1 MPILYLVCA
10 QKRET
15 IDKLNEILDIR
26 EEIRRF
32 DIDRDLYFNGQMRV
46 MPSIVRSGL
55 SMTTGDVTIVLRLV
69 TMINI
74 ARNCTRNNYKIAQK
88 TV

>member
-1 MPILYLVCA
+1 MWLHRTLTLMFMPILYLVCA

-15 IDKLNEILDIR
+15 IEKLNEILDIR

-69 TMINI
+69 VMINI
-74 ARNCTRNNYKIAQK
+74 AR
-88 TV
+88 

>member
-15 IDKLNEILDIR
+15 IEKLNEILDIR

-32 DIDRDLYFNGQMRV
+32 DIDRDLYFNDQMRV

-69 TMINI
+69 VMINI
-74 ARNCTRNNYKIAQK
+74 AR
-88 TV
+88 

>member
-15 IDKLNEILDIR
+15 IEKLNEILDIR

-69 TMINI
+69 VMINI
-74 ARNCTRNNYKIAQK
+74 AR
-88 TV
+88 

>member
-1 MPILYLVCA
+1 MWLHRTLILMLMPILYLVCA

-74 ARNCTRNNYKIAQK
+74 AR
-88 TV
+88 

>member
-1 MPILYLVCA
+1 MLMPILYLVCA

-15 IDKLNEILDIR
+15 IEKLNEILDIR

-32 DIDRDLYFNGQMRV
+32 DIDHDLYFNGQRRAMT
-46 MPSIVRSGL
+46 SIVRSGL

-74 ARNCTRNNYKIAQK
+74 AR
-88 TV
+88 

>member
-1 MPILYLVCA
+1 MLMPILYLVCA

-15 IDKLNEILDIR
+15 IEKLNEILDIR

-69 TMINI
+69 VMINI
-74 ARNCTRNNYKIAQK
+74 AR
-88 TV
+88 

>member
-1 MPILYLVCA
+1 MWLHRTLILMIMPILYLVCA

-15 IDKLNEILDIR
+15 IEKLNEILDIR

-69 TMINI
+69 VMINI
-74 ARNCTRNNYKIAQK
+74 AR
-88 TV
+88 

>member
-1 MPILYLVCA
+1 MWLHRTLILMLMPILYLVCA

-15 IDKLNEILDIR
+15 IEKLNEILDIR

-69 TMINI
+69 VMINI
-74 ARNCTRNNYKIAQK
+74 AR
-88 TV
+88 